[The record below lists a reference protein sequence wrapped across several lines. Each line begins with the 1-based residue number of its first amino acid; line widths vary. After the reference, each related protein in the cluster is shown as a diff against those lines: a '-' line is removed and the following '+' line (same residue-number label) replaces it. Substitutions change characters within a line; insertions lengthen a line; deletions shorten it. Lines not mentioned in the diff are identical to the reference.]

1 MKKFFNLMSPVFA
14 LAVLSQLTAFAQD
27 PQAAALLV
35 KAKNAIG
42 GETKINAVQS
52 LSAKIKFRHAVPLPD
67 VPELTGE
74 LELNL
79 LLPDKFLKAET
90 FASPH
95 GTGSSTIIEALNG
108 DQFWTDL
115 QSTGSEEIEMFEVG
129 TQGVQI
135 GRLGE
140 LRQDFARQLLL
151 FLLTAP
157 ASLPLEWRYAG
168 DADTHAG
175 RADVLEAQGT
185 EGFAARLFL
194 DKQTG
199 LPLMLSY
206 RTQHAPITIA
216 VVVEGEQLGHSTI
229 ATPALEVAAIHP
241 ADATSHFSAIP
252 LQEVEMQIRLSDY
265 RETDGL
271 RLPHRLTR
279 VVNGQTTE
287 SWEVVGYTVN
297 PPLQA
302 ERFEQKRKK

>member
-1 MKKFFNLMSPVFA
+1 MKKILNLMSLIFA
-14 LAVLSQLTAFAQD
+14 LAALSQVTIFAQD
-27 PQAAALLV
+27 PQATAFLA

-42 GETKINAVQS
+42 GEARINAVQS
-52 LSAKIKFRHAVPLPD
+52 LSAEIKFRHAVPFPD
-67 VPELTGE
+67 VPEMTGE

-90 FASPH
+90 IASPH
-95 GTGSSTIIEALNG
+95 GGSSTIIEALNG

-115 QSTGSEEIEMFEVG
+115 QSTGLKEVEMF
-129 TQGVQI
+129 QI
-135 GRLGE
+135 GTPDERGGRLRE

-157 ASLPLEWRYAG
+157 ASLPLEWRYVGEANTQ
-168 DADTHAG
+168 DG
-175 RADVLEAQGT
+175 RADVLEAQGA

-206 RTQHAPITIA
+206 RAQHAPMTIA
-216 VVVEGEQLGHSTI
+216 VVVEDEQLGNSTI
-229 ATPALEVAAIHP
+229 ATPALEVATLHSE
-241 ADATSHFSAIP
+241 DASAHFSAIP

-265 RETDGL
+265 REVDGL

-279 VVNGQTTE
+279 AVNGQTAE
-287 SWEVVGYTVN
+287 SWEVAGYTIN